1 MTRRLDQALVGRG
14 LAATRSRARDLIKR
28 GTVTVDGV
36 TAHKAGQEVGDAAR
50 IEITEGASPYVS
62 RGGLKLAAALA
73 TFGLSATGRI
83 AVDIGASTGGFTEVL
98 LRAGAARIYAVDVG
112 HDQLHTTLRD
122 DPRVVMLEQ
131 CDARG
136 LTRAEIPEPVAAIVA
151 DVSFISL
158 TKVLPAV
165 LKLAAP
171 DAWLVALIKPQFEL
185 EPAAIGKGGVVR
197 DQAARQRAVAN
208 VRDWLAG
215 EPGWRVLGVIPSP
228 IAGGSGNEEFL
239 IGAVRNA

>member
-1 MTRRLDQALVGRG
+1 
-14 LAATRSRARDLIKR
+14 
-28 GTVTVDGV
+28 VTVDGV